1 MINDFA
7 SYTNGILQAACD
19 RLKTES
25 DEEHRRIPQI
35 DASQTHDD
43 LRIDCAGLRVSKC
56 VISDRFVSS
65 RANVYIT
72 ASNHRKQQA
81 CLPYFFEFVV
91 AEHLGSLMDDD
102 DEEEEEE
109 DEQKERSVLCVGLST
124 EHMPL
129 NACVGSVQKTVG
141 YHSQG
146 TVLINGKVYQ
156 VRNGAFGGSAV
167 IGILCQIDD
176 KHRLRTAFTID
187 GRLVA
192 KPQPVLMH
200 PGVRLY
206 PTISISSSH
215 VSVTSNFSAAE
226 ILYPPKC
233 KFREVN

>member
-19 RLKTES
+19 RLRTES

-43 LRIDCAGLRVSKC
+43 LRIDCAGLRVSKR

-65 RANVYIT
+65 RANVCIT
-72 ASNHRKQQA
+72 ASNRKQQA

-146 TVLINGKVYQ
+146 TCVHSSAKRENITCITQEFERGIREFLSLYQ
-156 VRNGAFGGSAV
+156 SLSHAYRNTF
-167 IGILCQIDD
+167 
-176 KHRLRTAFTID
+176 
-187 GRLVA
+187 
-192 KPQPVLMH
+192 
-200 PGVRLY
+200 
-206 PTISISSSH
+206 
-215 VSVTSNFSAAE
+215 SNTLERRYCFDQRKS
-226 ILYPPKC
+226 LPSQKRC
-233 KFREVN
+233 LWW